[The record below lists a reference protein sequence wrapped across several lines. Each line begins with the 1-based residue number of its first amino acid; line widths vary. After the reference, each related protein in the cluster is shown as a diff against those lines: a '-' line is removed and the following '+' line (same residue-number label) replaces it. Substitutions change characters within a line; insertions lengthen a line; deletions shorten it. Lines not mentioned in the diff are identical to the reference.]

1 MRQASLVV
9 RELSWKH
16 VFVLLGLCCVCAC
29 AQAQTYPA
37 RAVRIINPYVPGGS
51 TDMVLR
57 TLAAKLTDA
66 WGQGVVIENK
76 PGGGTNIGTELVAK
90 SAPDGYTLL
99 NATSSLAINIS
110 MYSKL
115 PFDAQ
120 KDLTPVVMLTH
131 SPNLLAVHPS
141 VPAANLRELLELA
154 RARPGALSYGS
165 SGNGATNHLAMELLK
180 SMASVSLVHIPYKGG
195 GQALN
200 DLLGGQIQ
208 LMFNPPASLMQHAA
222 KGRVRLL
229 AISTAK
235 RVEGIDLPTL
245 SEAGLPGFEST
256 VWFGLFA
263 PAGTPLPVIR
273 RISESVN
280 TILRQADVGEQFR
293 AAGLVVA
300 GGTPEELLSYFR
312 ADIARWAKVV
322 KSSGAR
328 LD

>member
-1 MRQASLVV
+1 MRQAGPLA
-9 RELSWKH
+9 RECFVKH
-16 VFVLLGLCCVCAC
+16 VLMILWLCSLCAGAL
-29 AQAQTYPA
+29 AQSYPS
-37 RAVRIINPYVPGGS
+37 RPVRIINPYVPGGS
-51 TDMVLR
+51 TDIVLR

-66 WGQGVVIENK
+66 WGHGVVIENK
-76 PGGGTNIGTELVAK
+76 PGGGTNIGTELAAK
-90 SAPDGYTLL
+90 SPADGYTLL

-120 KDLTPVVMLTH
+120 KDLTPVVMLTQ

-141 VPAANLRELLELA
+141 VPATSLKELIELA
-154 RARPGALSYGS
+154 RARPGSLSYGS

-180 SMASVSLVHIPYKGG
+180 SMAGVNFIHIPYKGG

-263 PAGTPLPVIR
+263 PAGTPVPVIR
-273 RISESVN
+273 RIAESVN
-280 TILRQADVGEQFR
+280 AILHQPEVVEQFR
-293 AAGLVVA
+293 AAGLVIA
-300 GGTPEELLSYFR
+300 GGTPEELQQTFR
-312 ADIARWAKVV
+312 TDIARWAKVV

-328 LD
+328 VD

>member
-1 MRQASLVV
+1 M
-9 RELSWKH
+9 KH
-16 VFVLLGLCCVCAC
+16 VLVLLWLCSLCAGAL
-29 AQAQTYPA
+29 AQPYPS
-37 RAVRIINPYVPGGS
+37 RPVRIINPYVPGGS
-51 TDMVLR
+51 TDIVLR
-57 TLAAKLTDA
+57 TLAAKLTDV
-66 WGQGVVIENK
+66 WGHGVVIENK
-76 PGGGTNIGTELVAK
+76 PGGGTNIGTELAAK
-90 SAPDGYTLL
+90 SPADGYTLL

-120 KDLTPVVMLTH
+120 KDLTPVVMLTQ

-141 VPAANLRELLELA
+141 VPATSLKELIELA
-154 RARPGALSYGS
+154 RARPGSLSYGS

-180 SMASVSLVHIPYKGG
+180 SMAGVSFVHIPYKGG

-263 PAGTPLPVIR
+263 PAGTPVPVIR
-273 RISESVN
+273 RIAESVN
-280 TILRQADVGEQFR
+280 AILHQPEVVEQFR
-293 AAGLVVA
+293 AAGLVIA
-300 GGTPEELLSYFR
+300 GGTPEELQQTFR
-312 ADIARWAKVV
+312 TDIARWAKVV

-328 LD
+328 VD